1 MVNRLLFS
9 LDDKSYLKTTE
20 AIFRYCHP
28 VQKLGCELA
37 IYPIKQ
43 ICLCLY
49 SLEKLML
56 KKELTKK
63 NRNASLFSGSEDEK
77 FTK

>member
-1 MVNRLLFS
+1 MVNKLLFS
-9 LDDKSYLKTTE
+9 FDDKSYLETTE

-37 IYPIKQ
+37 IYSIKQ

-49 SLEKLML
+49 SLKKLML
-56 KKELTKK
+56 KKEFTKE
-63 NRNASLFSGSEDEK
+63 NENASSSSGSEVER

>member
-9 LDDKSYLKTTE
+9 FDDKSYLETTE

-37 IYPIKQ
+37 IYSIKQ

-49 SLEKLML
+49 SL
-56 KKELTKK
+56 KK
-63 NRNASLFSGSEDEK
+63 N
-77 FTK
+77 

>member
-1 MVNRLLFS
+1 MFS
-9 LDDKSYLKTTE
+9 FYDKSYLETTE

-28 VQKLGCELA
+28 VQKLGCELV
-37 IYPIKQ
+37 IYSIKQ

-49 SLEKLML
+49 SLKKLML
-56 KKELTKK
+56 EKEFTKE
-63 NRNASLFSGSEDEK
+63 NENASSSSGSEDER

>member
-9 LDDKSYLKTTE
+9 FDDKSYLETTE

-28 VQKLGCELA
+28 VQELGCELA
-37 IYPIKQ
+37 IYSIKQ

-49 SLEKLML
+49 SLKILML
-56 KKELTKK
+56 KK
-63 NRNASLFSGSEDEK
+63 K
-77 FTK
+77 FT